1 MTKPSQQ
8 SPDFPDAFYRVT
20 QKGAYVQDGKILM
33 TKDFQNPGKGRE
45 WEWELPGGG
54 LDFGESFAEGLK
66 REVKEEMG
74 LTVTSV
80 SDKPVYLWTQRR
92 EQRRGM
98 EWFYVL
104 VLVYKID
111 LIDLNFTPS
120 NECKEVRFFSKE
132 DLIKEKDDIS
142 SQLLPLVD
150 LFNPKDFE

>member
-1 MTKPSQQ
+1 M
-8 SPDFPDAFYRVT
+8 
-20 QKGAYVQDGKILM
+20 GK
-33 TKDFQNPGKGRE
+33 
-45 WEWELPGGG
+45 
-54 LDFGESFAEGLK
+54 SFAKGLK
-66 REVKEEMG
+66 GEEKKERG

-80 SDKPVYLWTQRR
+80 SEKPVYLWTQRR